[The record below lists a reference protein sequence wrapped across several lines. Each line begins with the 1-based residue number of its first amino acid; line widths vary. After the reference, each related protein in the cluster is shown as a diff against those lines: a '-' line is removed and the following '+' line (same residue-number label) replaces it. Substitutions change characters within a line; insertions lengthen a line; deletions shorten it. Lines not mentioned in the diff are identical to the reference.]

1 MQVTQTLSEEQRKE
15 MTPLK
20 LRRKARDFAL
30 KTINSQRLGFQRYSP
45 QLQLSVGSLRSVL
58 HWTLLHGRE
67 HV

>member
-30 KTINSQRLGFQRYSP
+30 KTINSQRLGFQR
-45 QLQLSVGSLRSVL
+45 
-58 HWTLLHGRE
+58 
-67 HV
+67 